1 MRPLKLVMQAFGS
14 YGNRTEIDFEKP
26 DQNLFLI
33 TGNTGSGKTTIFD
46 AIVFALYGE
55 ASSNANKKNG
65 AELQSQFVEIG
76 TEPFVSLTF
85 SEKNGTE
92 IDLYT
97 VKRIPRHVRPLK
109 RGSGEKMV
117 SEEVSLTMPDGSEYP
132 AKETDAKL
140 MEIVGLTKEQFM
152 QVAMIAQ
159 GEFME
164 LLRAKSDDKKMIFRK
179 LFHTGLYEEIK
190 NEFAV
195 RKKEKQAEIDQIRM
209 RCIAEI
215 SRTELPEGLEQ
226 TAFLK
231 EKKKE
236 LEKSKDFSVTVL
248 EQFLE
253 KLELL
258 CEELSKR
265 TKEAKKIV
273 EKRSQERDH
282 ARDAAAKA
290 SQLLKSFVQ
299 LEDAEKTLQSLKE
312 QEEAITEQQE
322 LAVRVEDAWEVQAVY
337 QRLLDCKKMLEKLRS
352 DLQEQTEQL
361 PNLMEDTK
369 LCIQNTKD
377 AKHQQE
383 EEVAAFTKV
392 EEKVKKAMEVFTKM
406 EAAGQDVIQ
415 KEKAVQNAEEKER
428 ALKAKKEQLEKQQEV
443 WRERSQ
449 QLAQSEKNLAL
460 WQAKQ
465 KDFGLLETEFSRAE
479 QTEKEY
485 KTQKQT
491 TEKRRL
497 AYRAAS
503 LEFEEKNAVYE
514 QKRKIFLNAQAGFL
528 AQELKEGCPCP
539 VCGSTE
545 HPSPCKLEKEHQN
558 LTKEMIEELAL
569 QAEQLRGKQE
579 QAAAAAEAAGSLL
592 EEKQK
597 NAGES
602 FEHLRRRANEV
613 LGLEEMPDFSGMIDT
628 AEKADFGKTTVSDQK
643 SDFEKICTDFL
654 KWMKDELLQ
663 QNKKLEAEGRQLQKE
678 VNEYQ
683 MLLSAL
689 TKAEKQKEQ
698 FQEKLE
704 QSAKETADAKTA
716 LERSRVM
723 LESLEGSK
731 DYRNQQE
738 AQAAYAK
745 ADTAKKE
752 KDVLVMRAEERLQKA
767 QEQENRAQ
775 TLIAKYKKEIP
786 QQMEEQKIRQQAY
799 REILEE
805 KHFPETA
812 WMELT
817 RTYSKTQVQKWK
829 QDAQNHGRQK
839 AAAESLI
846 NSARA
851 AIGEQPKPVLEELEK
866 TSEAAEAAWK
876 ESQRVLEQWQE
887 IWRIDQKVCQALKPQ
902 MEERSEVMHQYEK
915 LNGLYQLLSGN
926 KKNSRMDIE
935 TYVQRH
941 YLEQI
946 LEAANQRF
954 QDMSAGQFE
963 LRMCDIDKAGT
974 GKNRG
979 LDLMVYSAVTGKV
992 REVRTLS
999 GGESFMAALSLALG
1013 MADQIQESSAAIN
1026 LDMMFIDE
1034 GFGSLDEHSRDQAV
1048 KVLQNMAEGE
1058 KLIGIISHV
1067 TELKQEIEDQ
1077 LIVTKDDQG
1086 SHTRWQIS

>member
-14 YGNRTEIDFEKP
+14 YGKRTEIDFKKP

-33 TGNTGSGKTTIFD
+33 TGKTGSGKTTIFD

-92 IDLYT
+92 TDLYT
-97 VKRIPRHVRPLK
+97 VKRIPRHLRPLK

-117 SEEVSLTMPDGSEYP
+117 SEEVSLTMPDGSEYSQ
-132 AKETDAKL
+132 KETDAKL
-140 MEIVGLTKEQFM
+140 LEIVGLTKEQFM

-215 SRTELPEGLEQ
+215 SRTELPEDSEY

-273 EKRSQERDH
+273 QKRSQERDH

-290 SQLLKSFVQ
+290 SQLLKFFVQ
-299 LEDAEKTLQSLKE
+299 LEEAEKNLQILKS
-312 QEEAITEQQE
+312 QEETTIKQQE
-322 LAVRVEDAWEVQAVY
+322 LAVQIEDAWEVQAVY
-337 QRLLDCKKMLEKLRS
+337 QRFSDCKKTLETLRS
-352 DLQEQTEQL
+352 DLQKQMEQL
-361 PNLMEDTK
+361 PKLTEDTK

-383 EEVAAFTKV
+383 EELAAFTKT
-392 EEKVKKAMEVFTKM
+392 EEKVKKAMEVFAKLETAK
-406 EAAGQDVIQ
+406 QDVIQ
-415 KEKAVQNAEEKER
+415 KEKAVQNAEEKE
-428 ALKAKKEQLEKQQEV
+428 AEIKTKKEHLERQQEA
-443 WRERSQ
+443 WKERSQ
-449 QLAQSEKNLAL
+449 QLAQAEKNFAF

-479 QTEKEY
+479 QTANEY
-485 KTQKQT
+485 KIQKQT

-497 AYRAAS
+497 AYQKAS
-503 LEFEEKNAVYE
+503 QEFEEKNAVYE

-528 AQELKEGCPCP
+528 AQELRDGCPCP
-539 VCGSTE
+539 VCGSIE
-545 HPSPCKLEKEHQN
+545 HPSPCKLEEAHQN
-558 LTKEMIEELAL
+558 LTKAMIEELAL

-602 FEHLRRRANEV
+602 FKHLRSRAEEV
-613 LGLEEMPDFSGMIDT
+613 LGTEAIPDFRKMTDSDNKT
-628 AEKADFGKTTVSDQK
+628 DPEKIRADFLEQMKKEFSHQSEQLKT
-643 SDFEKICTDFL
+643 
-654 KWMKDELLQ
+654 
-663 QNKKLEAEGRQLQKE
+663 EGRQLQKE
-678 VNEYQ
+678 VKEYQ

-689 TKAEKQKEQ
+689 TKAEEQKEQ

-731 DYRNQQE
+731 DYSNQQE
-738 AQAAYAK
+738 AKAAYEK
-745 ADTAKKE
+745 AGTAKKE
-752 KDVLVMRAEERLQKA
+752 KDVLAMRAEDRLQKA

-786 QQMEEQKIRQQAY
+786 QQMEEQKIRQQTY
-799 REILEE
+799 RKILEE
-805 KHFPETA
+805 KHFIEEE

-817 RTYSKTQVQKWK
+817 GTYTKTQVQKWK

-866 TSEAAEAAWK
+866 TSAAAEAAWK
-876 ESQRVLEQWQE
+876 ESQHVLERWQE
-887 IWRIDQKVCQALKPQ
+887 TWRIDQKVCQALKPQ